1 MAKPARKEK
10 WELPEAPPLRR
21 KETGKS
27 GAANALGK
35 VLLGGKATRTVK
47 TPVEDVA
54 INRQRLE
61 HIAEDRAAGREQYAD
76 FILPTLENPDEVWL
90 VFYPEYRSCRKRY
103 FKVFAGKD
111 YKFMAI
117 VGENAGGNFLTT
129 FFKTGWSYMDKQ
141 RQGVLLYKKEME

>member
-1 MAKPARKEK
+1 MRQKK
-10 WELPEAPPLRR
+10 
-21 KETGKS
+21 TGKA
-27 GAANALGK
+27 GAVDALA
-35 VLLGGKATRTVK
+35 KALFGDKAMRTVK
-47 TPVEDVA
+47 TPIEDVV

-61 HIAEDRAAGREQYAD
+61 HIAEDRAAGREQYAG

-103 FKVFAGKD
+103 LKVFAGKD

-117 VGENAGGNFLTT
+117 VCENAGGGSLTT

-141 RQGVLLYKKEME
+141 RQGVLLYKKKMK